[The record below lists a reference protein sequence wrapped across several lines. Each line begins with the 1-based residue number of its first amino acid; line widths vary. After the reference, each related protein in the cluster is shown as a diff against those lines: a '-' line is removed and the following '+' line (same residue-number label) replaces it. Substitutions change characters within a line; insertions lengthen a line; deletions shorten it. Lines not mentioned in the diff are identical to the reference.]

1 MKKLIA
7 RAFLWLLGWKPEGR
21 RPAARK
27 YVLIAAP
34 HTSNWDLPIML
45 ALAWAFDV
53 EVSWIGKHTLFAWPY
68 GWLMRFLGGIP
79 IRRDRSENRVQQMAR
94 AFEEA
99 ESLALG
105 VPAEGTRSYV
115 PHWKSGFYHIA
126 LAAKVPIVMGYV
138 DFARKRG
145 GFGPE
150 LVPTGEVTHDMDKI
164 RSFYSDKAGKYPDC
178 FGDVRLKEES

>member
-1 MKKLIA
+1 
-7 RAFLWLLGWKPEGR
+7 
-21 RPAARK
+21 
-27 YVLIAAP
+27 
-34 HTSNWDLPIML
+34 ML
-45 ALAWAFDV
+45 ALAWVFEV
-53 EVSWIGKHTLFAWPY
+53 EVAWIGKHALFAWPY

-94 AFEEA
+94 AVEEA
-99 ESLALG
+99 ESLVLG
-105 VPAEGTRSYV
+105 VLAEGTRSYV

-150 LVPTGEVTHDMDKI
+150 LVPTGEVTQDMDKI
-164 RSFYSDKAGKYPDC
+164 RSFYSDKAGKYPNQ
-178 FGDVRLKEES
+178 FGEVRLKEEM

>member
-1 MKKLIA
+1 VKKPIA

-21 RPAARK
+21 RPSARK
-27 YVLIAAP
+27 YVLIGAP

-45 ALAWAFDV
+45 ALSWIFDV
-53 EVSWIGKHTLFAWPY
+53 KVSWMGKHTLFAWPY

-94 AFEEA
+94 VFEEA
-99 ESLALG
+99 ESLALV
-105 VPAEGTRSYV
+105 VPAEGTRRYV

-126 LAAKVPIVMGYV
+126 LAGKVPIVMGYL

-150 LVPTGEVTHDMDKI
+150 LVPTGDVTQDMGEI
-164 RSFYSDKAGKYPDC
+164 RSFYSDKAGKYPDD
-178 FGDVRLKEES
+178 FGDVRLKEEM

>member
-1 MKKLIA
+1 VKKLIA
-7 RAFLWLLGWKPEGR
+7 QAFLWLLGWKPEGR
-21 RPAARK
+21 RPSARK
-27 YVLIAAP
+27 FVLIAAP

-45 ALAWAFDV
+45 SLAWVFDV
-53 EVSWIGKHTLFAWPY
+53 KVSWMGKHTLFAWPY

-99 ESLALG
+99 ESLALV
-105 VPAEGTRSYV
+105 VPVEGTRGYV

-126 LAAKVPIVMGYV
+126 VSAKAPIVMGYL

-150 LVPTGEVTHDMDKI
+150 FVPTGERTHDMDEI
-164 RSFYSDKAGKYPDC
+164 RSFYSDKTGKYPDQ
-178 FGDVRLKEES
+178 FGEVRLKEEM